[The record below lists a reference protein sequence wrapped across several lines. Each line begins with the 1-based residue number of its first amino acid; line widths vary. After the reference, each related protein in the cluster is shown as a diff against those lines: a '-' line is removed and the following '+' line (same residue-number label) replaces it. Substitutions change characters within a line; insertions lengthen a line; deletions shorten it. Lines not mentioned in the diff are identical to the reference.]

1 MILIIGVIYFTDA
14 YACMQGESLR
24 QQTLHRLHQ
33 ILTTRQM
40 ARSLLA
46 VSDYFHRLRTLSS
59 LWVTRPRVSQEQQ
72 QQGNT

>member
-1 MILIIGVIYFTDA
+1 
-14 YACMQGESLR
+14 MQGERLR

-59 LWVTRPRVSQEQQ
+59 LWVTRPRVSQDQQ
-72 QQGNT
+72 QLAGRHLASMHEPRRAL

>member
-1 MILIIGVIYFTDA
+1 
-14 YACMQGESLR
+14 MQGESLR

-59 LWVTRPRVSQEQQ
+59 LWVTRPRVSQDQQ
-72 QQGNT
+72 QQGDT

>member
-1 MILIIGVIYFTDA
+1 MNT
-14 YACMQGESLR
+14 CMTMQAESLR

-59 LWVTRPRVSQEQQ
+59 LWVTRPRAPQEQP
-72 QQGNT
+72 QQGHS

>member
-1 MILIIGVIYFTDA
+1 
-14 YACMQGESLR
+14 MQAENLR
-24 QQTLHRLHQ
+24 HQTLHRLHQ

-59 LWVTRPRVSQEQQ
+59 LWVTRPRATQEQQ
-72 QQGNT
+72 QGHS